1 VIIAD
6 SGFWI
11 ALSSRRDRHHERA
24 VDAMRTWSDEGF
36 ITTWP
41 VLTEVT
47 HILTHRLS
55 STQASAFI
63 RDIARGASTVADMPE
78 SALHRIVTL
87 MSRYADFPMD
97 LADASLIV
105 LAEEMDDGRILSTD
119 VRDFDGHRWKSRRPF
134 RNLLL
139 DERN

>member
-11 ALSSRRDRHHERA
+11 ALSSRRDHHHERA
-24 VDAMRTWSDEGF
+24 VESMRTWSDEGF

-47 HILTHRLS
+47 HILAHRVS
-55 STQASAFI
+55 SVQASTFI
-63 RDIARGASTVADMPE
+63 RDIARGASVVADLPE
-78 SALHRIVTL
+78 SSLHRVVTL

-97 LADASLIV
+97 LADASLVV
-105 LAEEMDDGRILSTD
+105 LAEELDDGRILSTD
-119 VRDFDGHRWKSRRPF
+119 ARDFDGYRWKTRRPF

-139 DERN
+139 D